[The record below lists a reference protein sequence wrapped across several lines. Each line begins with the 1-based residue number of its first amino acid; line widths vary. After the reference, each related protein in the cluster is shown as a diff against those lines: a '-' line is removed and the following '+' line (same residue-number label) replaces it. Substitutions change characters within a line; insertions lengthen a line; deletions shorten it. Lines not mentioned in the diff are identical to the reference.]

1 MARSNYNTKQKD
13 LLASYLKETGGKHFT
28 VEDVRKHFASKNCE
42 IGVATV
48 YRYLEKMIGEGVVS
62 KYIIDEHS
70 AACFQYLDEKEC
82 DRKHEH
88 FHLKC
93 EVCGKLIHLESKALS
108 FAQNK
113 IDAEYGFSV
122 DPKRTVLYGVCSDC
136 NEK

>member
-13 LLASYLKETGGKHFT
+13 LLSSYLKETGGKHFT
-28 VEDVRKHFASKNCE
+28 VEDVCKHFASKNCE

-48 YRYLEKMIGEGVVS
+48 YRYLEKMVGEGVVS

-70 AACFQYLDEKEC
+70 AACFQYLDEKVC

-93 EVCGKLIHLESKALS
+93 EKCGELIHLESKALS
-108 FAQNK
+108 SVQNK
-113 IDAEYGFSV
+113 IETQYGFSL
-122 DPKRTVLYGVCSDC
+122 DPKRTVLYGLCSAC